1 MRRRSQQQGADE
13 TTVTL
18 ALHPEQLCPG
28 CSFRNSGAVFGA
40 APVIPRLPTQLRLM
54 CAQAQGPLESTPA
67 SWPLPSLLV
76 APLLVVC
83 LWLLHHVQRGRAGE
97 TVPCRVEN
105 PHRDLWQ
112 SEALGI
118 VASLYTVWQL
128 ASCET
133 ALLDPK
139 ALQPSRERLLEAD
152 DAHPHSATMWF
163 RLTKQVPSSVNIFY

>member
-1 MRRRSQQQGADE
+1 MQSLERLRLFLDC
-13 TTVTL
+13 
-18 ALHPEQLCPG
+18 LHSCVSCVLRHKAPWSLLQPLGHCPACWWHPYWLCACG
-28 CSFRNSGAVFGA
+28 CSIMYKGAVQEKLY
-40 APVIPRLPTQLRLM
+40 R
-54 CAQAQGPLESTPA
+54 
-67 SWPLPSLLV
+67 
-76 APLLVVC
+76 
-83 LWLLHHVQRGRAGE
+83 
-97 TVPCRVEN
+97 RVEN